1 MYQPWQNTHL
11 YASYAKGISDGS
23 QAPAYTDNAYVTLA
37 PRRSTQY
44 ELGLKQQWQ
53 ELLFT
58 AALFDLTQDHQ
69 YTNLDN
75 YYVSD
80 G

>member
-1 MYQPWQNTHL
+1 MP
-11 YASYAKGISDGS
+11 SE
-23 QAPAYTDNAYVTLA
+23 TLA

-53 ELLFT
+53 ERRLLI
-58 AALFDLTQDHQ
+58 ADLTQDHQ

-80 G
+80 GEQHNLGLELACKVALLKIWI